1 MPTVGYGHE
10 CKSKSC
16 SEVPFKFPLTKAN
29 AEALLVQDLRKF
41 ADCLNSYI
49 NNKVKLN
56 DNQWAA
62 LVRNHFSISSSIF
75 ILRYR

>member
-1 MPTVGYGHE
+1 MPRVGYGHE
-10 CKSKSC
+10 CNSKSC

-62 LVRNHFSISSSIF
+62 LVRKVIFPSHHLFSS
-75 ILRYR
+75 